1 MAIAGVILAAGESAR
16 MGRDKALLPWPP
28 EAHPSRKE
36 REKDGA
42 PASAEAPHP
51 SKTAK
56 GGAAS
61 PTTGTILSSAMQALS
76 QVCDMVIVVAGNN
89 EKALEPV
96 VYGGGAFLVRNPH
109 PERGQFSSLQTGLR
123 DVLNRGWDNA
133 MVTLVDRP
141 PASAGT
147 LRKLVDAF
155 RGRYHGVWAIIPE
168 YQGKHGHPILIG
180 REMIEAFLR
189 APATSNAREVEH
201 ANQERITY
209 VAVDDPL
216 VAVNVDTPQEYE
228 KQALGFRL

>member
-1 MAIAGVILAAGESAR
+1 MGIAGVILAAGESTR

-28 EAHPSRKE
+28 EAQPARKD
-36 REKDGA
+36 REKNGA
-42 PASAEAPHP
+42 PASGIA
-51 SKTAK
+51 S
-56 GGAAS
+56 GG
-61 PTTGTILSSAMQALS
+61 GNILSSAMQALS

-89 EKALEPV
+89 EKALEPM

-123 DVLNRGWDNA
+123 DVLNRGWDSA

-147 LRKLVDAF
+147 LRKLVNAF
-155 RGRYHGVWAIIPE
+155 SGRDHGVWAVIPE
-168 YQGKHGHPILIG
+168 YHGKHGHPILIG

-201 ANQERITY
+201 ANQERISY
-209 VAVDDPL
+209 VTVEDPL
-216 VAVNVDTPQEYE
+216 VAVNVDTPEDYA
-228 KQALGFRL
+228 KIGL